1 MFLMDSGRFR
11 SAGIKSDMRKIAIR
25 IRPAFKSRTYFSHG
39 TTKIQKFLPRRK
51 SAYTVTRRASAR
63 LVNSQNRKSIVNR
76 SHLKAFTGKYAP
88 ILLSSPAPR
97 LRDFIEGNRLSDGV
111 SAKGGFSGGRRPE
124 GSSVGGGSESLVKTV
139 FQDKIMSRDTL

>member
-39 TTKIQKFLPRRK
+39 ATKSKNSYSVIRN
-51 SAYTVTRRASAR
+51 ARRASAR

-88 ILLSSPAPR
+88 ILLSSPYPVSRFYRRESAFGR
-97 LRDFIEGNRLSDGV
+97 GFREGR
-111 SAKGGFSGGRRPE
+111 FFRGRRLF
-124 GSSVGGGSESLVKTV
+124 GSEPLVKTV
-139 FQDKIMSRDTL
+139 FQDKIMSQDTL